1 MGKPPPDLY
10 GIPINEIVRICR
22 VSPKTAA
29 RWKDGTTCPPH
40 SVIILLR
47 IIYHGDLAELGP
59 QWSGWRYRG
68 GELTSPDGWRINRND
83 ALAVPLLHGQIDALR
98 QKVSDLENAEYD
110 GLEEQ
115 PAPDGFAERFLA
127 G

>member
-1 MGKPPPDLY
+1 MGKPPSEIY
-10 GIPINEIVRICR
+10 GIPINEIARICR
-22 VSPKTAA
+22 VSEKTAA
-29 RWKDGTTCPPH
+29 RWKSGQTVPPL
-40 SVIILLR
+40 SALMVLR
-47 IIYHGDLAELGP
+47 IKWAGDLGELGP
-59 QWSGWRYRG
+59 EWQGWRYRG

-98 QKVSDLENAEYD
+98 QKVTAMESADDD

-115 PAPDGFAERFLA
+115 PAPDDFAARFLA